1 MLAVVKRWFD
11 LLGPTDQVM
20 AKVGEM
26 AQQPFPEIK
35 LAVLML
41 LQVLAEQPWSQ
52 QYIHNTPGL
61 LELLLDRNSDSTML
75 EKTARFAVIKSL
87 AESPTSEAV
96 FGEEMVKYFQRFTKE
111 GAVYVQLQTEVAIEK
126 AD

>member
-1 MLAVVKRWFD
+1 MLTVVKGWFD
-11 LLGPTDQVM
+11 LLGPTEQIMSKFGD
-20 AKVGEM
+20 M

-52 QYIHNTPGL
+52 QYIFNTPGL
-61 LELLLDRNSDSTML
+61 LELLMDRHSDSTML
-75 EKTARFAVIKSL
+75 EKTARFAVIQSL

-96 FGEEMVKYFQRFTKE
+96 FGEEMVKQFQRFTKE